1 MTDKD
6 EHIVTVSFHN
16 GRYEVY
22 DHTTNT
28 TWVRVEMRNGTSRE
42 LDSLDVCTAVEGIMR
57 DYELRK
63 YEERE
68 RNRVVA
74 E

>member
-28 TWVRVEMRNGTSRE
+28 TWVRVEMRNGTSQN

-63 YEERE
+63 YDEHK
-68 RNRVVA
+68 NA
-74 E
+74 SHNK

>member
-28 TWVRVEMRNGTSRE
+28 IWGRVEMRNGTSRE

-63 YEERE
+63 YDERK
-68 RNRVVA
+68 NA
-74 E
+74 NHNK